1 MLCWISPLDLQRQKA
16 GSERPQASVEHPKA
30 CLEFPSLS
38 RQAVLGAE
46 PARLWTS
53 PPACPSGVNDFL
65 GCLVAEAAPPIS
77 SSSLAGNGSALV
89 RLLQEGACKLE
100 EIGSYS
106 EEELQC
112 LLRQCDIPFR
122 AEDSKVGLEAVLGTG
137 TFWWA
142 VFLTRNTNP
151 CHWALVWDRGC
162 WRAGEPG
169 R

>member
-1 MLCWISPLDLQRQKA
+1 M
-16 GSERPQASVEHPKA
+16 SVEHPKA

-38 RQAVLGAE
+38 RQALLGAE
-46 PARLWTS
+46 PARVWTG
-53 PPACPSGVNDFL
+53 PPACPSAHVKDLL
-65 GCLVAEAAPPIS
+65 GCLVAAAAPPVS
-77 SSSLAGNGSALV
+77 WSSLAGNGSALV

-100 EIGSYS
+100 EIASYS

-112 LLRQCDIPFR
+112 LLRQCGIPFG
-122 AEDSKVGLEAVLGTG
+122 AEDSKVGFRAVLGMG

-142 VFLTRNTNP
+142 IFLARDTNP
-151 CHWALVWDRGC
+151 RDWVLGWGRG